1 VRLMP
6 ITIYADPPLA
16 PTSEMCHDVVR
27 QALADAR
34 PPGEAWVV
42 MIFGADQEVT
52 HFDFRR
58 GLKAP
63 KSLALTLHDDDA
75 SRALVYGSVCRLL
88 RREWP
93 GALAAH

>member
-1 VRLMP
+1 MP

-16 PTSEMCHDVVR
+16 PTSEMCLEVVW

-34 PPGEAWVV
+34 PAGEAWVV
-42 MIFGADQEVT
+42 MIYGADQEVT

-63 KSLALTLHDDDA
+63 KCLTLPLQDDGA
-75 SRALVYGSVCRLL
+75 SRALVYASVCRLL

-93 GALAAH
+93 GALPAH

>member
-1 VRLMP
+1 MP

-16 PTSEMCHDVVR
+16 PTSEMCLSIVR
-27 QALADAR
+27 QALTDAR
-34 PPGEAWVV
+34 PAGEAWVV
-42 MIFGADQEVT
+42 MIFGADQDVT

-63 KSLALTLHDDDA
+63 KSLTLGLQDDDA

>member
-1 VRLMP
+1 MP
-6 ITIYADPPLA
+6 IAIYADPPLA
-16 PTSEMCHDVVR
+16 PTSDMCVDIVR

-34 PPGEAWVV
+34 PEGEAWVV
-42 MIFGADQEVT
+42 MIYGADQQVT

-63 KSLALTLHDDDA
+63 KCLTLMLQDADA

>member
-1 VRLMP
+1 MP

-16 PTSEMCHDVVR
+16 PTSEMCLSIVR
-27 QALADAR
+27 QALTDAR
-34 PPGEAWVV
+34 PVDEVWVV
-42 MIFGADQEVT
+42 MIFGVDQDVT

-63 KSLALTLHDDDA
+63 KSLALTLQDDDA
-75 SRALVYGSVCRLL
+75 SRALVYRSVSRFL
-88 RREWP
+88 RCEWS

>member
-1 VRLMP
+1 MP
-6 ITIYADPPLA
+6 ITIHADPPLA
-16 PTSEMCHDVVR
+16 PKSEMCLDVVR
-27 QALADAR
+27 LALRDAR
-34 PPGEAWVV
+34 PAGEDWVV
-42 MIFGADQEVT
+42 MIFGVDQEVT

-58 GLKAP
+58 GAEPP
-63 KSLALTLHDDDA
+63 KSLALVLQDGDA

>member
-1 VRLMP
+1 MP
-6 ITIYADPPLA
+6 ITIHVDPPLA
-16 PTSEMCHDVVR
+16 PKSEVCLDVVR
-27 QALADAR
+27 QALRDSR
-34 PPGEAWVV
+34 PAGEEWVV

-52 HFDFRR
+52 HFEFRR
-58 GLKAP
+58 GAEAP
-63 KSLALTLHDDDA
+63 KSLALVLPDDDA